1 MKEYTISIEDQPS
14 KAEIRALIRNLVSY
28 NNTQAEKEN
37 WRSLASFIRDD
48 QSEMKGGLYG
58 YTHWDWLFI
67 SHLWVIESLRRQG
80 YGTKLVAQAELEALH
95 RGCRR
100 AYLDTY
106 DFQALRFYEKLGYE
120 VFGFLE
126 DFPESHTRY
135 FLQKCLLP
143 Q

>member
-1 MKEYTISIEDQPS
+1 MTDYTISMEDHPS
-14 KAEIRALIRNLVSY
+14 KAEVDTLIRNLVSY
-28 NNTQAEKEN
+28 NDTQAEKEN

-48 QSEMKGGLYG
+48 QSKIMGGLYG
-58 YTHWDWLFI
+58 YTHWGWLFI
-67 SHLWVIESLRRQG
+67 SHLWVIEALRRQG
-80 YGTKLVAQAELEALH
+80 FGTKLVAQAELEALH

-106 DFQALRFYEKLGYE
+106 DFQALRFYQKMGYE

-135 FLQKCLLP
+135 FLQKRLLP
-143 Q
+143 R